1 VSLSAA
7 WRAALDELIR
17 NATPFKDQCFRSVEI
32 AYGLPDEVISGE
44 GTRLH
49 GGRFAPLGVRAVFAS
64 LDEVTATR
72 EVTARKDRLG
82 GRAQISI
89 KSYPRFTY
97 VIAVEIDKCVDFR
110 SVDPSSD
117 LGRALAAALDPSDLQ
132 VSQEMGQYLMTT
144 GVQGAIVPSVVPPV
158 AAAGANVIVF
168 LDADPPPKIEIA
180 NRKDI
185 LQAIEDLA
193 RRAKK

>member
-1 VSLSAA
+1 MSLSAA
-7 WRAALDELIR
+7 RRAALDELIS
-17 NATPFKDQCFRSVEI
+17 NAKLFKDQCFRSVEV

-49 GGRFAPLGVRAVFAS
+49 GGRFAPPGVRSVFAS
-64 LDEVTATR
+64 LDEVTATC
-72 EVTARKDRLG
+72 EVTARKARLG

-97 VIAVEIDKCVDFR
+97 VIAVEIDRCVDFR
-110 SVDPSSD
+110 SVNPSSD

-132 VSQEMGQYLMTT
+132 VSQEIARYLINKGT
-144 GVQGAIVPSVVPPV
+144 QGAVVPSVVAP
-158 AAAGANVIVF
+158 GANVIVF
-168 LDADPPPKIEIA
+168 LDANPAPKIEIA
-180 NRKDI
+180 NRKEI

-193 RRAKK
+193 RRIQK

>member
-1 VSLSAA
+1 MSLSAA
-7 WRAALDELIR
+7 LRAALDELIS
-17 NATPFKDQCFRSVEI
+17 NAKSFKDHCFRSVEI

-49 GGRFAPLGVRAVFAS
+49 GGRFAPPGVRAVFAS

-72 EVTARKDRLG
+72 EVTARKERLG

-89 KSYPRFTY
+89 KTYPRITY

-110 SVDPSSD
+110 PVDPSSV
-117 LGRALAAALDPSDLQ
+117 LGRAMAVALDPSDQQ
-132 VSQEMGQYLMTT
+132 VSQEVGQYLMNK
-144 GVQGAIVPSVVPPV
+144 GAQGAIVPSVVAP
-158 AAAGANVIVF
+158 GANVIVF
-168 LDADPPPKIEIA
+168 LDADLAPKIEIA
-180 NRKDI
+180 NRDDI

-193 RRAKK
+193 RRIKK

>member
-7 WRAALDELIR
+7 WRAALADLDELIR
-17 NATPFKDQCFRSVEI
+17 SAAPFQGQCFRSVEI

-49 GGRFAPLGVRAVFAS
+49 GGRFASAGVRAVFAS
-64 LDEVTATR
+64 LDEVTATS
-72 EVTARKDRLG
+72 EVTARKARLA

-89 KSYPRFTY
+89 KSYPRITY
-97 VIAVEIDKCVDFR
+97 DIAVEIKKCVDFR
-110 SVDPSSD
+110 SVDGASD

-132 VSQEMGQYLMTT
+132 VSQELGQYLLKK
-144 GVQGAIVPSVVPPV
+144 GVQAAIVPSVVSQGV
-158 AAAGANVIVF
+158 NVIVF
-168 LDADPPPKIEIA
+168 LDADPAPRIEIA
-180 NRKDI
+180 NRKEI

-193 RRAKK
+193 RRIKK